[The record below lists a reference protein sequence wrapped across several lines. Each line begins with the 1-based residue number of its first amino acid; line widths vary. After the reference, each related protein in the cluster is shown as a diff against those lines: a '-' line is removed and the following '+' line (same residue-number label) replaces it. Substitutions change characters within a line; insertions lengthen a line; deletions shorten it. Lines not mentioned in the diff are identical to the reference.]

1 MPGLLAARHSGGFAL
16 ISAEITVSAFGNR
29 PLDELQRLIDLRV
42 RRLGE
47 SATDAAVA
55 TMIDAVKS
63 IRAATREAKPGAKA
77 AATVEELDGI
87 RLGRHR
93 TGRPCLRSGA
103 AEFVPKCRVK
113 FLAVPGVR
121 DSEMKVFR
129 VTPEHEIVGSYIVV
143 ARSAGDARRFERLC
157 AQHRKERHGG
167 LAKTALGIAMAKMS
181 TRNADTKRF
190 RDIQESRIVSVERKG
205 DGRSVALSVHDRLGF
220 AKLAL
225 RGGPSAVGIAL
236 AKAANKVSGILVRHL
251 NAHGDLARDMKT
263 PFPEVIQRK

>member
-1 MPGLLAARHSGGFAL
+1 
-16 ISAEITVSAFGNR
+16 
-29 PLDELQRLIDLRV
+29 
-42 RRLGE
+42 
-47 SATDAAVA
+47 
-55 TMIDAVKS
+55 MIDAVKS
-63 IRAATREAKPGAKA
+63 LRAATREAKPGAKA

-93 TGRPCLRSGA
+93 TGCLCLRSGS

-113 FLAVPGVR
+113 FLCVPGVR
-121 DSEMKVFR
+121 DSEMKVYR
-129 VTPEHEIVGSYIVV
+129 VTPEHEIVQPYIVV
-143 ARSAGDARRFERLC
+143 ARSSGDARRFEQLC

-181 TRNADTKRF
+181 TRNADSERF
-190 RDIQESRIVSVERKG
+190 RDIQESRIVAVERTG
-205 DGRSVALSVHDRLGF
+205 DGKSISFSVHDRLGF

-251 NAHGDLARDMKT
+251 NAHGDLALDMKT